1 MAGGPPLGQPWLA
14 NVGNNP
20 NINREPPPPPLNAIP
35 GAQAPPP
42 PGAGGQHQVV
52 VEQHQ
57 APVYGPPVP
66 IGIGGPPIGFG
77 APPFGVG
84 LGIGAFPPFVPPI
97 GVGMMDPF
105 MFGGYYGGGGGPLAP
120 IRAGNFLPGAHSGI
134 GFGLHAA
141 GVPFPPPP
149 PGTIAG
155 VVPPFAPAAPLWAP
169 GGGLA
174 FGNVPAMG
182 VGGVYAGGMMAPMM
196 GVGGM
201 GAAAPMHAR
210 PAPMVIDGN
219 MGFPAQPEQQEI
231 TQIAGGIPPGVALI
245 EPNEHTII
253 IQIKGNVC
261 PWLSPGAQFQVEP
274 LAMASTTGLNRLI
287 QICSNGASPED
298 CENMAVTECIE
309 LGNGL
314 WEKGQTFKF
323 NDAVSRVLTM
333 KDAGWDNTR
342 NRTNG
347 NSLHLWA
354 HQL

>member
-1 MAGGPPLGQPWLA
+1 MSAGPPLGHPWLA

-20 NINREPPPPPLNAIP
+20 NINRDPPPPPLHAGP

-42 PGAGGQHQVV
+42 PAAAGHQQVV
-52 VEQHQ
+52 VEQQH

-66 IGIGGPPIGFG
+66 IGIAGPPLGF

-84 LGIGAFPPFVPPI
+84 LGIGAFPPLVPPPI
-97 GVGMMDPF
+97 GVMDPF
-105 MFGGYYGGGGGPLAP
+105 LFGGGYFGNGGGPLAP
-120 IRAGNFLPGAHSGI
+120 IRAGNFLPGAHAGI
-134 GFGLHAA
+134 GFGLHA
-141 GVPFPPPP
+141 GGMPFPPPP
-149 PGTIAG
+149 PGAIAG

-182 VGGVYAGGMMAPMM
+182 VGVGGVIPPMI
-196 GVGGM
+196 GVGGMM
-201 GAAAPMHAR
+201 GAAAPMQAR
-210 PAPMVIDGN
+210 PAPIVHDGN

-231 TQIAGGIPPGVALI
+231 TQIAGGIPPGVALV
-245 EPNEHTII
+245 EAAEHSII

-274 LAMASTTGLNRLI
+274 LALASTTGLNRLI
-287 QICSNGASPED
+287 QVCNNGASAED
-298 CENMAVTECIE
+298 CENMAITECIE

-314 WEKGQTFKF
+314 WEKGQTFKY

-342 NRTNG
+342 NRTG
-347 NSLHLWA
+347 GQSLHLWL
-354 HQL
+354 HRI